1 MNNYKIKNK
10 LNLDKDIEI
19 EKNIYNINNIIRIAY
34 NSLRLYN
41 NYNNNFEDNI
51 LNWKVNEFNIVS
63 KLIVNFKRK
72 NINYKKSI
80 YIIMT
85 KEMEHNITEENNIQ
99 YFSDTTYYSMPPN
112 KFNYKIFLILAFN
125 NKLHKV
131 ILCNISIISNENK
144 ETFITKI
151 NIIFYLKSILQI
163 IQMH

>member
-10 LNLDKDIEI
+10 LNLDEDIEI
-19 EKNIYNINNIIRIAY
+19 EKNIYNINNIIRMAY

-63 KLIVNFKRK
+63 KLTVNFKRK

-85 KEMEHNITEENNIQ
+85 KEMEQNITEENNIR
-99 YFSDTTYYSMPPN
+99 YFSDTTYYAIPPN
-112 KFNYKIFLILAFN
+112 KFNYKIFWILAFN
-125 NKLHKV
+125 NKLHKA